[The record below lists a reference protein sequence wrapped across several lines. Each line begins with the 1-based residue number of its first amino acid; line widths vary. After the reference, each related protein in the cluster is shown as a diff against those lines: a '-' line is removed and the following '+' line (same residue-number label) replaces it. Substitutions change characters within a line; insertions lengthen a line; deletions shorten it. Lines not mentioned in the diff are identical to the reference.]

1 MQNIEISGFKAF
13 GKAVTLDFDAQ
24 QKSVMLYGE
33 NGSGKSSIYDALK
46 LVFFRQKML
55 DEVLTIGGTQEQH
68 RNETS
73 DFYFAYRHRPLGDD
87 INIRIDGMLMEEYDN
102 RQRPCFMLDCHA
114 AECPDNSFNLHNI
127 AAGIM
132 QNVIEGKDG
141 LRKFVDDNADE
152 IMQKC
157 NEVLEKGFIEA
168 FRIGIEDNDKGIYI
182 EDPDHGLRSCVMLGN
197 YFNEAKLHLVSL
209 LTQLVII
216 RMMAGS
222 RDMGGRAL
230 LVMDDVVT
238 SLDASNRKF
247 LIYYLLE
254 EFSDLQLLVMTH
266 NIGFNNVFFNIAKE
280 KGLNDMWLYANLY
293 INAGGPHLYD
303 YTRMTTATG
312 IKRLYESGEE
322 GLDNIGTMIRRR
334 FEALLLEVSKI
345 LCIGASEDAS
355 TLVNRLLSQDKPIYL
370 RKRDGKI
377 FIADDLVREIT
388 RLLSIKELPAS
399 KLRKEISTV
408 IGTYSTEHS
417 LGNLIPVIRQFRE
430 YEKLVLH
437 ELSHGYTAMPPF
449 NQKEVEASLVLLE
462 KMEVCVRSL
471 RMKNAGM

>member
-141 LRKFVDDNADE
+141 LRKYVDDNADE
-152 IMQKC
+152 IMEKC

-238 SLDASNRKF
+238 SLDSSNRSF
-247 LIYYLLE
+247 LIHYLLAE
-254 EFSDLQLLVMTH
+254 YADMQLLVMTH
-266 NIGFNNVFFNIAKE
+266 NIGFNNVFFNISKE
-280 KGLNDMWLYANLY
+280 EGLQDTWLFANLY
-293 INAGGPHLYD
+293 LNAGGPHLYD
-303 YTRMTTATG
+303 HTRMRTATG
-312 IKRLYESGEE
+312 IKQAFQQGEV
-322 GLDNIGTMIRRR
+322 GLDNIGTIIRRR
-334 FEALLLEVSKI
+334 FEALLLEVTKI
-345 LCIGASEDAS
+345 LCVGASEDAS

-370 RKRDGKI
+370 RKRKGKI
-377 FIADDLVREIT
+377 HIADDLVSEISQK
-388 RLLSIKELPAS
+388 LSMPGVPYG
-399 KLRKEISTV
+399 KLIKEISKE
-408 IGTYSTEHS
+408 IRSYNTEKS
-417 LGNLIPVIRQFRE
+417 LGKLIPIIRQFRE

-449 NQKEVEASLVLLE
+449 NQKEIEASLVLLE
-462 KMEVCVRSL
+462 KMEACVKNL
-471 RMKNAGM
+471 MVKNAGR